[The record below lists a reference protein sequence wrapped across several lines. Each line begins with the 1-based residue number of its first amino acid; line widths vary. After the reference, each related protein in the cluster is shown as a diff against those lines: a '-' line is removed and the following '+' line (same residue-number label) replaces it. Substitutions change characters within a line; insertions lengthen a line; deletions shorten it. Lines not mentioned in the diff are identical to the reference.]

1 MPVAEISP
9 AQTIADVCINGF
21 RVGHMGVSF
30 HIGNI
35 RLPGPLLDS
44 GGARARQGGGRRL
57 QHRGRPLPAGRVLYE
72 FLLCRV
78 GVGRSYLVD
87 HKTQVEALDLPAEY
101 DSFMINHDSEDVRG
115 DGGYHGVLPRHVLHH
130 EYIVRD
136 PSQALPVYMVHFE
149 YDPEEDE
156 KLALP
161 LCDNCGLQAAHVYCE
176 ADDANLCKACDAKI
190 HSVNSIAAR
199 HVRMDVNMRPGQF
212 MGACPT
218 HLDTEA
224 DKYCIE
230 CRVPLCKHCRS
241 LGSHSSGEAAGHRI
255 IGLLEAHKHELRSG
269 GKRQNVMPERQEVE
283 DRLKAELDS
292 LLAAVQAAGQ
302 EAENEIYFRIQEAV
316 RQGKDLAEEQATLF
330 LADVL
335 EARRQ
340 LDESAWME
348 SFLEKVKGLP
358 PPDFMQAWLQHCKIR
373 EDVARLGAMGK
384 TRVSVGLRV
393 EGGLR
398 LVASD
403 PPHPI

>member
-1 MPVAEISP
+1 VPVSDISP
-9 AQTIADVCINGF
+9 VQTMEDVCINGF

-44 GGARARQGGGRRL
+44 RGARARGRGGRVLR
-57 QHRGRPLPAGRVLYE
+57 QRGRPLPAGRVLYE

-78 GVGRSYLVD
+78 GVGRSYLVES
-87 HKTQVEALDLPAEY
+87 KAQIEALDLPAEY
-101 DSFMINHDSEDVRG
+101 DSFLITHDSQDIRG
-115 DGGYHGVLPRHVLHH
+115 DGEYPGVLPRHVLHH

-136 PSQALPVYMVHFE
+136 PTQALPVYVVHFE
-149 YDPEEDE
+149 YDPEEEE

-161 LCDNCGLQAAHVYCE
+161 LCDNCGIQASRVYCE
-176 ADDANLCKACDAKI
+176 ADDANLCKVCDAKI

-224 DKYCIE
+224 SEYCIE

-255 IGLLEAHKHELRSG
+255 IGLFEAYRHELRSDG
-269 GKRQNVMPERQEVE
+269 PRQNFMPTRQEIE
-283 DRLKAELDS
+283 RRFLAELDS
-292 LLAAVQAAGQ
+292 LLSAVLTAGQ
-302 EAENEIYFRIQEAV
+302 EAENEIYYRIQEAV
-316 RQGKDLAEEQATLF
+316 RQGKDLAQEQNNLF

-335 EARRQ
+335 EAKRQ
-340 LDESAWME
+340 LDESAWIE
-348 SFLEKVKGLP
+348 LFLEKVKALP
-358 PPDFMQAWLQHCKIR
+358 EPDFMQAWLQHCKLR
-373 EDVARLGAMGK
+373 EEVARLGALGRP
-384 TRVSVGLRV
+384 RVSAGLQV

-398 LVASD
+398 LVAAD
-403 PPHPI
+403 PI